1 LPRRDNSF
9 EAVHNRVLTYGG
21 VDESLPLDNIIE
33 VFTSM
38 TRVLTQV
45 KKNYLFDLCYV
56 LGICEFI
63 PRHESLDHAVVNSV
77 AVHEP
82 LFRYVQRSCGKL
94 HVI

>member
-1 LPRRDNSF
+1 
-9 EAVHNRVLTYGG
+9 
-21 VDESLPLDNIIE
+21 
-33 VFTSM
+33 
-38 TRVLTQV
+38 
-45 KKNYLFDLCYV
+45 LFDLCYV